1 VVEEKT
7 LVVVAEALVEVEA
20 LVEEE
25 EALVEDEVDKAE
37 DLGVDEAGAGE
48 LPEPPG
54 LTTEVVMSPDSM

>member
-1 VVEEKT
+1 
-7 LVVVAEALVEVEA
+7 LVEVEA